1 MATQVA
7 FSSID
12 KIVDHKADVTQ
23 IKVGDDKE
31 SYFQLE
37 ECVQHINLNGYSTI
51 ALQFPDE
58 LMSYS
63 AFVATQIK
71 LKTKAKTFVL
81 ADTSYGSCCIDE
93 VAASHYNAD
102 LIIHFGQSCLAN
114 TGKTPVLYIFGNEG
128 IESEIL
134 LNRMHEQFSDSKDKL
149 LLLFDVQYNKALLSL
164 KETLQAQFPNIVIS
178 ELNVKNKTN
187 NEGVVTKFGRSYKL
201 EGDIQE
207 YKIIFIGSNER
218 TLYNTIVSYNRNVI
232 YTFNPEDQTLRK
244 ESMSVN
250 KYLMR
255 RFYLIE
261 KAKDAQI
268 VGVVLGTLGVARY
281 NEMVNRLKKVLKQSG
296 KKFYT
301 FVIGKINPAK
311 LANFMEIDMFVLI
324 ACPENSLIDSKE
336 FYKPIVTPYEME
348 IACLRERSWT
358 SDYVTDFRDLLP
370 GSDFFVK
377 AEEEDGSDEDEPEYS
392 LVTGK
397 LRTNNNTDETI
408 CTDLATQNESK
419 SLMESS
425 AKNASEYLASRTWQG
440 LEISPQ
446 NNEVKLCLLYTSP
459 SPRDKRQSRMPSS
472 A

>member
-1 MATQVA
+1 MATKVT
-7 FSSID
+7 FSSVD
-12 KIVDHKADVTQ
+12 KIDEQKSSVASVAQ
-23 IKVGDDKE
+23 IRVGDQK
-31 SYFQLE
+31 SYFQLD
-37 ECVQHINLNGYSTI
+37 ECVQHILQHGYSTI

-63 AFVATQIK
+63 TFIATQIK
-71 LKTKAKTFVL
+71 LKTGAKAFVL

-114 TGKTPVLYIFGNEG
+114 TGKIPVFYVFGNEE
-128 IESEIL
+128 IKSEIFL
-134 LNRMHEQFSDSKDKL
+134 VRMNEQFPEGNVKL
-149 LLLFDVQYNKALLSL
+149 LILFDVQYNKAMQQL
-164 KETLQAQFPNIVIS
+164 KGILHEQFPNIVIS
-178 ELNVKNKTN
+178 KLNVENKTDD
-187 NEGVVTKFGRSYKL
+187 ESFTTKFGRSYKL
-201 EGDIQE
+201 NGDIQD
-207 YKIIFIGSNER
+207 YKIIFVGSNER
-218 TLYNTIVSYNRNVI
+218 TLYNTIVSYNRNGI
-232 YTFNPEDQTLRK
+232 YTFNPKDQTLRK
-244 ESMSVN
+244 ESMAVN

-268 VGVVLGTLGVARY
+268 VGVVLGTLGVSRY

-296 KKFYT
+296 KKYYT

-348 IACLRERSWT
+348 IACLRKRSWT
-358 SDYVTDFRDLLP
+358 GDYVTDFRDLLP
-370 GSDFFVK
+370 GSDFFVE
-377 AEEEDGSDEDEPEYS
+377 AEEDFSDENEPEYS
-392 LVTGK
+392 LVTGEM
-397 LRTNNNTDETI
+397 RTNNNTYDSL
-408 CTDLATQNESK
+408 CTDMATQNESN
-419 SLMESS
+419 SLVASS

-446 NNEVKLCLLYTSP
+446 NNEVLLAVEGRSGIAMNYQNE
-459 SPRDKRQSRMPSS
+459 K
-472 A
+472 

>member
-1 MATQVA
+1 
-7 FSSID
+7 
-12 KIVDHKADVTQ
+12 
-23 IKVGDDKE
+23 
-31 SYFQLE
+31 
-37 ECVQHINLNGYSTI
+37 
-51 ALQFPDE
+51 
-58 LMSYS
+58 
-63 AFVATQIK
+63 
-71 LKTKAKTFVL
+71 
-81 ADTSYGSCCIDE
+81 
-93 VAASHYNAD
+93 
-102 LIIHFGQSCLAN
+102 
-114 TGKTPVLYIFGNEG
+114 
-128 IESEIL
+128 
-134 LNRMHEQFSDSKDKL
+134 MHEQFSDSKDKL

-358 SDYVTDFRDLLP
+358 GDYVTDFRDLLP

-446 NNEVKLCLLYTSP
+446 NNEVKLAVEGRSGIAMNY
-459 SPRDKRQSRMPSS
+459 QNEN
-472 A
+472 